1 MVLAD
6 SCRSFN
12 LATPSSSVSYRECV
26 WNYACQEGRKSWLS
40 LIGFR
45 KFICACPCYMAMRV
59 SLWTVP
65 VVDVCL
71 KMSLFCGCP
80 RYRCEIRPVFTSFCR
95 ICLSVFAPS
104 LEYLDIILC
113 LWHEFFC
120 LHRIS
125 ENRRKLGL
133 PKEKLIR
140 VLPTGRTYKIK

>member
-1 MVLAD
+1 MVLVD
-6 SCRSFN
+6 SCRAFN
-12 LATPSSSVSYRECV
+12 LLTHSFSVSYHGCAP
-26 WNYACQEGRKSWLS
+26 YHACQEGRKSGLF

-45 KFICACPCYMAMRV
+45 KFCTCPRYIAMRV
-59 SLWTVP
+59 SLWAVP

-71 KMSLFCGCP
+71 KVSLFCGCP
-80 RYRCEIRPVFTSFCR
+80 RSRCEIRPVFTSFCH

-113 LWHEFFC
+113 LWHEFFSQ
-120 LHRIS
+120 HRIS
-125 ENRRKLGL
+125 ENRRKHGL